1 MRRASTRAQ
10 RHQPRH
16 KCLRSGVIERPRT
29 YTRAALPNAATHIA
43 VCVDHDFLSA
53 ARLTRRVPNAL
64 RRPVARALPFSR
76 SGGSE
81 CNLRPAGSPLPRS
94 SCEPY
99 YSCAATAE
107 RGVVDPGGCAIFAGF
122 VYMVLPGASG
132 GLDARCDAQVANGT
146 APFLCSP
153 ALPRAGSTA
162 SAWKAAALLRTSRC
176 RSISATQTGL
186 TRNWT
191 ERSRCCLVKLRKRKR
206 ASGQ

>member
-1 MRRASTRAQ
+1 MRRTSTRAQ
-10 RHQPRH
+10 RQQPRRR
-16 KCLRSGVIERPRT
+16 CLRSGAIERPRT

-64 RRPVARALPFSR
+64 RRPIARALPFSR

-122 VYMVLPGASG
+122 VYTVSPGASG
-132 GLDARCDAQVANGT
+132 GLDARCDEPKWLTV
-146 APFLCSP
+146 
-153 ALPRAGSTA
+153 
-162 SAWKAAALLRTSRC
+162 LR
-176 RSISATQTGL
+176 RSCV
-186 TRNWT
+186 RP
-191 ERSRCCLVKLRKRKR
+191 RSRGQGRWRAPGGPRRCSGHRGAVRFPLRRR
-206 ASGQ
+206 G